1 MKNRFCRL
9 TPEIPRNR
17 NGYGV
22 SSVSRH
28 VLFFHFWGEF
38 GVNVLRK
45 PIRDLGGLRFCGGYD
60 VGIDVAGGACLRVP
74 KVFRYDHQRG
84 PLRDQEAGVCV
95 PLRYNNDK
103 RKKPLFSRGLS
114 VCRHL
119 FNSFSKL
126 KHGEKNIEKRRLFH

>member
-1 MKNRFCRL
+1 MFPK
-9 TPEIPRNR
+9 
-17 NGYGV
+17 G
-22 SSVSRH
+22 SRSLLGPLFLA
-28 VLFFHFWGEF
+28 VLQKL
-38 GVNVLRK
+38 VQ
-45 PIRDLGGLRFCGGYD
+45 PIGGFVALPLKR
-60 VGIDVAGGACLRVP
+60 VGIYIHRRRAFGMAQNLADVNDIDIQIVQQGGT
-74 KVFRYDHQRG
+74 G
-84 PLRDQEAGVCV
+84 M